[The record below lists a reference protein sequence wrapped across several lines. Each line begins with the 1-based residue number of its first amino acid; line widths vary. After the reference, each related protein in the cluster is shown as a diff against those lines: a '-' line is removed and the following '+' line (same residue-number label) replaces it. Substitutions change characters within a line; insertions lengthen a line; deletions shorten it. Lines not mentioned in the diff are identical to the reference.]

1 MREGTRSEPRE
12 SSPSS
17 NLGDFKRKEIG
28 GKTEKE
34 ESESWGT
41 QREQGRES

>member
-1 MREGTRSEPRE
+1 MREGPRSEPRE

-17 NLGDFKRKEIG
+17 NLGDFKRKIG

-34 ESESWGT
+34 ESELGDPERAGT
-41 QREQGRES
+41 